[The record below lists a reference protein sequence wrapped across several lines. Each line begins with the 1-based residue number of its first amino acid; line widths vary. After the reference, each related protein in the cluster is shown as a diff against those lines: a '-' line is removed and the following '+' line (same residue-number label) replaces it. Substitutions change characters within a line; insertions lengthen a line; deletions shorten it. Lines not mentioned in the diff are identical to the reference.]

1 MPGTSVWRYSQNVS
15 PRLRAAVIAKDR
27 EFSSQIGLWLQ
38 GKGLQT
44 ISFPEPDSVLGFFYG
59 DPPDIAIVD
68 LLQGDTETQELVQHL
83 KTDSYFSMLPV
94 IGVFREIAADAFDWQ
109 GYPLDDFI
117 TQPIN
122 HVELISRINL
132 CLQRIQRVL
141 DNNPLTRLPGNTS
154 IHKAIERSL
163 GEDMAVCYIDIN
175 NFKPYNDTYGFSRG
189 DEVIRMVARI
199 MANAVREAGPGGFS
213 GHVGGDDFVFIV
225 SLGKAET
232 VCKTIIDHFK
242 VIVSDLFGEEEK
254 ERGYY
259 CAKDRQGNEQE
270 IPLLGIALAIV
281 PMNAPKMTHCGIV
294 SEVAAELKKL
304 AKKSG
309 ESCYVIDRRA
319 T

>member
-1 MPGTSVWRYSQNVS
+1 VPL
-15 PRLRAAVIAKDR
+15 RLRIAIIAKDR
-27 EFSSQIGLWLQ
+27 EFSSQIGVWLQ
-38 GKGLQT
+38 GKGLQA
-44 ISFPEPDSVLGFFYG
+44 IPFHELDSILGFFYS
-59 DPPDIAIVD
+59 DPPDIVIVD
-68 LLQGDTETQELVQHL
+68 LHPGDRETQEFIQYL
-83 KTDSYFSMLPV
+83 KTDSYFSMLPA
-94 IGVFREIAADAFDWQ
+94 IGIFKEDTAEAFDWQ

-117 TQPIN
+117 TKPVN
-122 HVELISRINL
+122 YAELFSRIHL
-132 CLQRIQRVL
+132 SLQRIQRVL

-154 IHKAIERSL
+154 IQNAIEKTL
-163 GEDMAVCYIDIN
+163 GEDMAVCYVDIN

-225 SLGKAET
+225 PLEKAEA

-254 ERGYY
+254 EKGYY

-309 ESCYVIDRRA
+309 VSCYVIDRRA